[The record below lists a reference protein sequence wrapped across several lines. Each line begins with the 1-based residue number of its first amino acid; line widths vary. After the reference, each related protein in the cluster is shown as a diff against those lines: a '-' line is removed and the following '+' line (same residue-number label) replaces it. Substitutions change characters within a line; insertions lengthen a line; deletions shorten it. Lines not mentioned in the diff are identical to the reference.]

1 MLNSPYNPPA
11 IEVPECSIEITGSMR
26 EMSRHTLTCPTCGKK
41 GIFVQQATLCYPRF
55 KVRCR
60 SCHDHLRVTL
70 IKSSRRI
77 FNLVWL
83 PPIAVGLL
91 EIALLKWTDPF
102 AFLHRSARRW
112 TPNLWWLVAD
122 SFGNRGQLILIGIIL
137 LTALL
142 LPILFLCKIAY
153 KTNLRLIMT
162 TANLT
167 SNQSDRSLRSEIG

>member
-1 MLNSPYNPPA
+1 
-11 IEVPECSIEITGSMR
+11 
-26 EMSRHTLTCPTCGKK
+26 MSRYRLRCPTCGKD
-41 GIFVQQATLCYPRF
+41 GVFVQQATLCYPRF
-55 KVRCR
+55 MVRCR
-60 SCHDHLRVTL
+60 SCHDRLRVTL
-70 IKSSRRI
+70 TKSSRRI

-91 EIALLKWTDPF
+91 EIALLKLADPF
-102 AFLHRSARRW
+102 AFLHRSARTW

-122 SFGNRGQLILIGIIL
+122 SLGNRGQMILIGIIL

-142 LPILFLCKIAY
+142 APTLFLRKIAY

-167 SNQSDRSLRSEIG
+167 STQSDRSLRSQIG